1 MFNDKVKEMA
11 RQVNATQLSTLTAA
25 RLPAYR
31 TAAAQSNA
39 PSIKRFT
46 PSASRVDGGRF
57 SFSLPAQAS
66 PMTAQRRKQWAPVP
80 TEEDKPWY
88 RGEQPTLGETMARI
102 NTLYGDDQPRAAEM
116 YGSVM
121 AMAADPTTPVY
132 SPYLQATNPAIAN
145 LEALGYDVSGGIDSD
160 WIERNRGLIGGYRVG
175 TSGTPLAPAS
185 TSTPE
190 NDAGYWYYKVTEAEE
205 ITQKAEAEWA
215 ALQEEL
221 AYWATRSD
229 RNYSDDEIMARIDWS
244 AYPTLTRMDEGRQ
257 QGVPLTLNRP
267 VGYSTDAMYGTLWAA
282 RNGGGS
288 GNPLNDSL
296 SYYGGQGNSWQ
307 ENAEITARLDPT
319 SDSYCPYAV
328 GCTLDDEALYF
339 GVPSFGKDW
348 LDANRGILSGNDET
362 ARRMYG
368 RVYDAEQLTLKAEA
382 EWAALQAEAAR
393 LMRYSSNPATV
404 MQAID
409 WDDYPTL
416 TRMEASLQSG
426 EILGMTRA
434 VPYNRADFVQG
445 LFRECVAR
453 GDSTGGM
460 AYFDRMSYMFGAEFG
475 SKPTHPAVQ
484 VITDKTEANRYAT
497 IEDIQDPA
505 LREAVIEDMTA
516 EPEAGNETPTHQPI
530 PTGAIALPG
539 SDAAE
544 LAETPKVAS
553 AAATPS
559 PVASVGNTGP
569 AGLTE
574 SVSPYAQA
582 SIVMNMDPTAAVR
595 TMHEQ
600 QLADEA
606 VFGSHAMEKASA
618 DTSAMAIAST
628 RRQRLNELGAVI
640 ANQGTSQEGLAW
652 RTGFQAAEMVAS
664 LGNRVAGN
672 KVSPAGYFA
681 HRVARQNQLLT
692 ENPVAFMDAYAVVV
706 KHDQLE
712 STVAQ
717 HQEILSRYAPVLQ
730 ELTPTARPD
739 LYDETGVL
747 LPLNSDGTNPDDLV
761 RLHEALD
768 ASITSNI
775 AKTEAMTAL
784 RDLEASEGYQS
795 ALGVVAQYGASP
807 EQVQLMERFTRY
819 SGLPFQTITLLPALQ
834 VASGYNGYTAPAP
847 MGWSEFELY
856 EMAGTPYSEVAA
868 YAHQC
873 DAAYEQEIA
882 ALDYTIGVLEQTWPE
897 GFDTGNAPIDVR
909 TPTDLAPAVV
919 SNSYLDGLRAR
930 REYLMG
936 QREDIRYFLLR
947 EDPAFLAWAA
957 QPNLERYDPYLGDI
971 NGYLGPG
978 GISDNWYH
986 TMLQNG
992 IVLNDAP
999 ANGGGYRPVSSI
1011 RSGMTTLDLSAADPN
1026 TTVLIT
1032 SYGERLVYAYLRAT
1046 QGQEAADAFRGRM
1059 GSTMN
1064 GRLAYRLDAEQDQ
1077 LAYDFA
1083 QEHPF
1088 LGAMQSSVTNML
1100 GGIVGTGYIAWT
1112 QASGSE
1118 INPHHWAFDLGQSGA
1133 GTRSGARDHF
1143 TELVGGADTAL
1154 GKVVGF
1160 IYDGAT
1166 TAMDSAVNAA
1176 VFGKVGTVS
1185 LGLSG
1190 FSSTVRDAKL
1200 RGATDGQ
1207 ALALGAVTF
1216 VAETATEALVQ
1227 YDFLK
1232 AVQAGQTRTIGGFLK
1247 AVGLDSFF
1255 EGLGEGTS
1263 EAITAAADTLIMGE
1277 SSNYALAVKAY
1288 EAAGKTPGQAQ
1299 RDALRDIMWDV
1310 AYAYLLGSAVSVAS
1324 HGFGYVT
1331 GRLLPGQMPK
1341 NDLNDLTARVGML
1354 VEALGQADP
1363 ATQTI
1368 AVASAISA
1376 PTEASAPQ
1384 TQEGHTLRTPVTADD
1399 GAAAAPATEE
1409 PAAPPAKEGHT
1420 LRTPATADDGEVTAP
1435 APAQTDPVA
1444 EASLAVAD
1452 YLTELTGSAE
1462 KTTALTANLIML
1474 AHQTGTGVA
1483 TLNRAL
1489 AAAYA
1494 EGALGS
1500 STNTAHSLLSEMAS
1514 GNVDSISADDFDAFI
1529 AAAESER
1536 GSLPSLMNHF
1546 VQQGTE
1552 MQIARRVQ
1560 QKVAEGAL
1568 DGLATARAAVEKAQA
1583 DVDLAARNLQV
1594 AQQQLTATQANFST
1608 LSEQHR
1614 ADPTNQLTRGA
1625 LQKSIA
1631 DLEGD
1636 NIVVQ
1641 QSTQALEQRQAD
1653 LSRANTV
1660 LSDQTTQGL
1669 TRLRQEAAAEVA
1681 AEAEALAAA
1690 QAEAEA
1696 AEAVRAEEQRQ
1707 QDNVTAVETEAFL
1720 AKIEKDYPGL
1730 TDEQRGQLREQYAN
1744 MLSGQQDTTP
1754 ATPDRSGVP
1763 QSTLRLM
1770 SRLSSLYGVRF
1781 KVTDGVRDGLQY
1793 RGAYQSDGTILVS
1806 RDATQDEVLRRTLI
1820 HELTHRAETGDAY
1833 GAFAQE
1839 LLGIVYGDNRQQ
1851 LQADLDAI
1859 AARYRRA
1866 LGTGYKDSIA
1876 FSELVAAKA
1885 EDILG
1890 NAEMINRLAAE
1901 KPSIAARIWQTL
1913 KDFVKRIVGV
1923 KSPEADRIRKA
1934 EELYRKALEQA
1945 REKASQQ
1952 RSGMEGHHPMTTQFS
1967 ITQLA
1972 DSLGLKVDEITVGD
1986 ETLPY
1991 RLVDRNGNPVTKI
2004 TAEDIDK
2011 TYLGRLIRVAETART
2026 ITSETAT
2033 AQRELFAEL
2042 ATLVATCQDGAMIW
2056 EMVGAEFF
2064 SAVKNNADKQY
2075 GKTVDFGT
2083 VCVKTK
2089 ALVDVL
2095 SETMVRLGR
2104 GLTRDEV
2111 LQAYAETAKADLSV
2125 PCAPCY
2131 VFSRWIGVPSL
2142 LNNMKAYQQRFEGW
2156 TAEQVTSYVD
2166 SAISK
2171 YSSPDGKGSASSQI
2185 NKKKASIEKRLATAT
2200 DKLTKLYE
2208 ASRNRELTTK
2218 QQAALDKQRRLVDSL
2233 ESQLAEID
2241 AYNWVTQ
2248 VLCSFHTENGAVIVD
2263 RDANG
2268 NVVLNPEYK
2277 AVPDDVLFDLRTGAK
2292 FATEYPW
2299 AWRYRTTRGAGMGKA
2314 ILPYSGFTLGDV
2326 IYSTQRRT
2334 AAEENIFLSDEADE
2348 ASLLRKLQNRVKTM
2362 RAQNL
2367 IGGFRWQ
2374 STSDF
2379 RPEWGLDYIMTML
2392 EMQACGAKG
2401 QLYTKIIEA
2410 AEMFA
2415 TAGIE
2420 TNLSLIAKGKGYHL
2434 DENGRPVIGLEDL
2447 SSVSGIDAAAAF
2459 ELIKRHDNAQVI
2471 LVGLSPEHIRAAMAD
2486 SRIGFIIPWHASGS
2500 SDQIQLV
2507 LLSAIG
2513 ESPSDAVDFTDVQ
2526 NDSPLKNR
2534 TVLQKQTADIRT
2546 RLLTGKLLKDGVLIT
2561 TDAELEIINGNEFLK
2576 SLYERFYLD
2585 SSATETYHAWLSSEQ
2600 ASGIFPYEYW
2610 DTSLGLKD
2618 ADENGKRFVR
2628 YCESLG
2634 LQPRFSEFKNDPGY
2648 WKLLIDRRM
2657 YNRDGTY
2664 HHPQTVDVTKIK
2676 TSDIPLS
2683 VSAVRYDNDAAV
2695 EQAVLNTID
2704 RVTGRLPSPDFAAN
2718 QMITGSVSDF
2728 VQGQVAQMRETA
2740 QDGVQFALEA
2750 NPSADGMTQF
2760 NYEHLTNQPDMPV
2773 TRMPDLH
2780 LYRKG
2785 KGADRSKAKADGIKN
2800 ADRMKSEASS
2810 GNRLFVDNLYT
2821 GTPLQINAAAIQHGI
2836 TGSSERQL
2844 RNAAAGAAIG
2854 QLAANAIPVNELIH
2868 RKTESQPWV
2877 SKEYLY
2883 LSIAEDDTSYYPV
2896 ALVVQTTDENLGAVT
2911 HVEALEGIEK
2921 RFVYSVN
2928 AHQHEKGTGYEDMTA
2943 NSSSTSA
2950 GSVISI
2956 ANLLA
2961 LVKDDFAD
2969 GFSADVLQHLGLT
2982 RPAGP
2987 FAGGTKFAD
2996 PAPLLPSPEI
3006 LAAEM
3011 AAFHDR
3017 MAGPPSTPDN
3027 ADPGPESFNNPGE
3040 RQFNA
3045 KQAPRSQAMPNW
3057 MKRELWK
3064 DRWYEKDTNRAQ
3076 AERAWNRIASEGYDA
3091 TRERL
3096 LSKTDWGTDENVE
3109 ALIMMHMA
3117 LRKVEDGGMGDPDFA
3132 MEVSL
3137 RYGEEG
3143 TKQGQALQ
3151 ARKLFQRLT
3160 PIGMRVWAT
3169 SSAEAALRRYT
3180 DAHLPAVKA
3189 AKKRADQVKARIEDL
3204 DGTDPLAPDTNGD
3217 IVITPESTS
3226 RWGIPL
3232 NERQQALIDHYRLN
3246 NVARPGL
3253 FYNRATTKQRM
3264 LEAILATPDPTA
3276 PTGLGL
3282 SLIDR
3287 LELIEQGAPVA
3298 LETDL
3303 DYITDQMQEYVD
3315 TNPTGSVGFE
3325 NRLGDLALARAYEA
3339 YGNITPA
3346 TLREK
3351 ARTWRYT
3358 SMLLSI
3364 PSAARN
3370 VIGNAAQGAANAVSH
3385 EVAVLLDKAVSG
3397 STGERT
3403 MALNTMQERAA
3414 GWQAF
3419 VNETVD
3425 TFRDVFVDKANTR
3438 RGSDRFSMHQR
3449 GRVFQ
3454 GAIPEGMRQLTSFL
3468 MSVGDRNVWR
3478 KTYVQSLFEQARVAE
3493 MNGVEFDQET
3503 AAERAIKEAN
3513 FATFSEDNSWAEAIS
3528 RLKNTKYGWVLD
3540 FVIPFHGVPLNI
3552 TKRMAEFSPLG
3563 LAWSVVQEIYRAI
3576 TKQTFDQY
3584 GFVNSIA
3591 RGLTGSAMF
3600 AAGMLLYSLGAIKLG
3615 TGKEEDK
3622 EYQLHTAMGQQYAP
3636 YIQIGDQNVSLSV
3649 LAPAISPIIMGA
3661 TMLKLLED
3669 AGEGELGNAL
3679 LSAAVA
3685 AGDQIFDA
3693 SFMSNLSDILGGYG
3707 SPTENIITT
3716 IGGGMIS
3723 QNIPS
3728 ILGQLASALDPYVRD
3743 TRDKDMLMQILNTGL
3758 INKLPWLREMLPA
3771 KVDVAGRRVENTD
3784 QGILAFIDPF
3794 NRTTVNND
3802 PALVEIDRLHTVLGT
3817 SAHLPSDALS
3827 GSRDSLTGVSAPV
3840 TGSDKEEYKVRYGE
3854 LWLNGGTTYDSEGN
3868 RVVLMG
3874 VNDLIET
3881 DWYRR
3886 MTDAEKAEAIAGVIA
3901 AARTGAAYETGEAL
3915 GHKPKTSSSLP
3926 SASAIKGVPA
3936 QLQGR
3941 YPELDKLFA
3950 ATGDGT
3956 FLPKGIGRIFDRNK
3970 VRYSLND
3977 RSYAVLW
3984 DMYLTELDRLMVKI
3998 DFSDDPEDVAAAVAS
4013 AYSTAAS
4020 RAKDAFVDLYP
4031 DGRVK

>member
-11 RQVNATQLSTLTAA
+11 RQVNATQLSSLTAA

-31 TAAAQSNA
+31 TAAAQSSA

-57 SFSLPAQAS
+57 SFSPTAQAS
-66 PMTAQRRKQWAPVP
+66 PVTAQRRKQWAPVP
-80 TEEDKPWY
+80 AEEDKPWY

-102 NTLYGDDQPRAAEM
+102 NTLYGADQPRAAEM

-145 LEALGYDVSGGIDSD
+145 LEALGYDVSGGIDRD

-205 ITQKAEAEWA
+205 TTQKAEAEWA

-229 RNYSDDEIMARIDWS
+229 RNYSDEEIMARIDWS

-296 SYYGGQGNSWQ
+296 SYYGGQGTSWQ

-416 TRMEASLQSG
+416 SRMEASLQSG
-426 EILGMTRA
+426 EIMGLTRA
-434 VPYNRADFVQG
+434 VPFNRADFVRG
-445 LFRECVAR
+445 LVRECVAR
-453 GDSTGGM
+453 SDNTGSM
-460 AYFDRMSYMFGAEFG
+460 SYFDRMSYMFGAEFG

-484 VITDKTEANRYAT
+484 IITGETEATRST
-497 IEDIQDPA
+497 QPVDDPG
-505 LREAVIEDMTA
+505 RHPAVELVVGPRSDDDD
-516 EPEAGNETPTHQPI
+516 EPAAPTHQPI

-539 SDAAE
+539 SDAAA

-553 AAATPS
+553 AAATPTPS
-559 PVASVGNTGP
+559 PAASVGNTGP

-582 SIVMNMDPTAAVR
+582 SIVLNMDPAAAVR

-606 VFGSHAMEKASA
+606 VFGSHAIEKASS

-717 HQEILSRYAPVLQ
+717 HQEILHRYTPVLM

-739 LYDETGVL
+739 LYDETGAP
-747 LPLNSDGTNPDDLV
+747 LPLDTAGTNPDDLV

-768 ASITSNI
+768 AISTSNI
-775 AKTEAMTAL
+775 AQTEARTAL
-784 RDLEASEGYQS
+784 RDLEASEGYQY
-795 ALGVVAQYGASP
+795 ALGIVDQYGASP

-819 SGLPFQTITLLPALQ
+819 SGLPFQTISILPALQ
-834 VASGYNGYTAPAP
+834 VASGYSGYTPPSP

-856 EMAGTPYSEVAA
+856 EMAGTPYAEVAA
-868 YAHQC
+868 YARQC

-882 ALDYTIGVLEQTWPE
+882 ALDYIIGVLEQTWPE
-897 GFDTGNAPIDVR
+897 GFDTGNAQIDVR

-999 ANGGGYRPVSSI
+999 ANGGGYKPVSSI
-1011 RSGMTTLDLSAADPN
+1011 RSGTTTLDLSAADPN

-1059 GSTMN
+1059 GSTMS

-1100 GGIVGTGYIAWT
+1100 GGIVGTGYTAWT

-1227 YDFLK
+1227 YDFQK
-1232 AVQAGQTRTIGGFLK
+1232 AVAAGKTRTFRGFLA

-1255 EGLGEGTS
+1255 EGLGEGMS
-1263 EAITAAADTLIMGE
+1263 EAITAGADTLIMGE

-1299 RDALRDIMWDV
+1299 RDALRDVMWDV

-1324 HGFGYVT
+1324 HGVGYVA
-1331 GRLLPGQMPK
+1331 GRLLPSQMPQG
-1341 NDLNDLTARVGML
+1341 DMNDLTARVGIL

-1368 AVASAISA
+1368 AVASAISV

-1384 TQEGHTLRTPVTADD
+1384 TQVGHTLRTPVTADD
-1399 GAAAAPATEE
+1399 GAATAEE
-1409 PAAPPAKEGHT
+1409 PTATPAKEGHT
-1420 LRTPATADDGEVTAP
+1420 LRAPATADDGEVTAP
-1435 APAQTDPVA
+1435 APALTDPVA
-1444 EASLAVAD
+1444 EANLAVAD
-1452 YLTELTGSAE
+1452 YLTGLTGSTE
-1462 KTTALTANLIML
+1462 KATALTANLIML
-1474 AHQTGTGVA
+1474 ANQTGTGVA

-1489 AAAYA
+1489 STAYA
-1494 EGALGS
+1494 EGTLGS
-1500 STNTAHSLLSEMAS
+1500 STNTAHNLLSEMAS
-1514 GNVDSISADDFDAFI
+1514 GNVNSISADDFGAFI

-1536 GSLPSLMNHF
+1536 GSLPGLMNHF
-1546 VQQGTE
+1546 VQQGAE

-1560 QKVAEGAL
+1560 QKVAGGAL
-1568 DGLATARAAVEKAQA
+1568 DGLATARTAVEKAQA
-1583 DVDLAARNLQV
+1583 DVELATRNLQV
-1594 AQQQLTATQANFST
+1594 AQQQLTATQANLST
-1608 LSEQHR
+1608 LSEQHL
-1614 ADPTNQLTRGA
+1614 ADPMNQMTRGA
-1625 LQKSIA
+1625 LQQSIK

-1636 NIVVQ
+1636 TIVVQ

-1653 LSRANTV
+1653 LNRANTA
-1660 LSDQTTQGL
+1660 LSDQTEQGL
-1669 TRLRQEAAAEVA
+1669 SRLRQEAAAEVA
-1681 AEAEALAAA
+1681 AEAEALATA

-1763 QSTLRLM
+1763 QSTLKLM
-1770 SRLSSLYGVRF
+1770 SRLSHLYGVRF

-1806 RDATQDEVLRRTLI
+1806 RNATQDEVLRRTLI

-1833 GAFAQE
+1833 GDFAQE

-1890 NAEMINRLAAE
+1890 NADVINRLAAE

-1952 RSGMEGHHPMTTQFS
+1952 RSGLEGHHPMTTQFS

-1986 ETLPY
+1986 EALPY

-2064 SAVKNNADKQY
+2064 SAVKNNSDKQY

-2334 AAEENIFLSDEADE
+2334 AAEENIFLSDEADVD
-2348 ASLLRKLQNRVKTM
+2348 SLLRKLQNRVKTM

-2634 LQPRFSEFKNDPGY
+2634 LQPRFSEFKTDPGY

-2740 QDGVQFALEA
+2740 QGGVQFALEPYSEHQIQNWA
-2750 NPSADGMTQF
+2750 GSKSIVVCQGTDHCREFAEAALRGEDLEKKLYFGM
-2760 NYEHLTNQPDMPV
+2760 V
-2773 TRMPDLH
+2773 
-2780 LYRKG
+2780 
-2785 KGADRSKAKADGIKN
+2785 
-2800 ADRMKSEASS
+2800 SEELAE
-2810 GNRLFVDNLYT
+2810 RVRT
-2821 GTPLQINAAAIQHGI
+2821 I
-2836 TGSSERQL
+2836 TGVDISNYNFTLRASEIRKIIGKHGAGNEQDPTQRGIEIDDFAQL
-2844 RNAAAGAAIG
+2844 PDILTDPDDIRLSPRLYEGK
-2854 QLAANAIPVNELIH
+2854 PVIVFV
-2868 RKTESQPWV
+2868 KTINGRTTVV
-2877 SKEYLY
+2877 SYASKKHH
-2883 LSIAEDDTSYYPV
+2883 D
-2896 ALVVQTTDENLGAVT
+2896 LVVQTMYASKQKENLATAADAEAPAVT
-2911 HVEALEGIEK
+2911 PEAHV
-2921 RFVYSVN
+2921 
-2928 AHQHEKGTGYEDMTA
+2928 GTVL
-2943 NSSSTSA
+2943 STSIPN
-2950 GSVISI
+2950 SLKNV
-2956 ANLLA
+2956 NP
-2961 LVKDDFAD
+2961 D
-2969 GFSADVLQHLGLT
+2969 
-2982 RPAGP
+2982 
-2987 FAGGTKFAD
+2987 TKFAD

-3006 LAAEM
+3006 LDAEM

-3017 MAGPPSTPDN
+3017 MSGPPSTPDS
-3027 ADPGPESFNNPGE
+3027 ATPGPESFNNPGE

-3045 KQAPRSQAMPNW
+3045 KQAPRSQALPDW
-3057 MKRELWK
+3057 LKRELWK

-3091 TRERL
+3091 ARERL
-3096 LSKTDWGTDENVE
+3096 LNLNDWGTDENVE

-3117 LRKVEDGGMGDPDFA
+3117 LRSVDQGGMADPEFA

-3160 PIGMRVWAT
+3160 PIGMRIWAT

-3189 AKKRADQVKARIEDL
+3189 AKKRADQVKAQIEDR

-3226 RWGIPL
+3226 RWGVPL

-3303 DYITDQMQEYVD
+3303 DYITDQMQEYVN
-3315 TNPTGSVGFE
+3315 TNPDGYVEFE

-3346 TLREK
+3346 TAREK
-3351 ARTWRYT
+3351 GRAWRYT

-3370 VIGNAAQGAANAVSH
+3370 VIGNTAQNAANLVAH
-3385 EVAVLLDKAVSG
+3385 DVAVLLDKLVSG

-3403 MALNTMQERAA
+3403 MAINTMQERAA
-3414 GWQAF
+3414 GWRAF

-3425 TFRDVFVDKANTR
+3425 TYRDVFVDKASTR
-3438 RGSDRFSMHQR
+3438 RGNDRFNMHQR

-3454 GAIPEGMRQLTSFL
+3454 SAIPEGMRQLEGFL

-3478 KTYVQSLFEQARVAE
+3478 KTYVQSLAEQARVAE

-3503 AAERAIKEAN
+3503 AAERAIQEAN
-3513 FATFSEDNSWAEAIS
+3513 FATFSEDNSWADAIS

-3540 FVIPFHGVPLNI
+3540 FIIPFHGVPLNI
-3552 TKRMAEFSPLG
+3552 TKRMGQFSPFG
-3563 LAWSVVQEIYRAI
+3563 LALSVGHAIYRAI

-3622 EYQLHTAMGQQYAP
+3622 EYQLHTAMGQQYSP
-3636 YIQIGDQNVSLSV
+3636 YIQIGGQNVSLSV
-3649 LAPAISPIIMGA
+3649 LAPAISPVIMGA
-3661 TMLKLLED
+3661 TMLKLVED

-3743 TRDKDMLMQILNTGL
+3743 TRDKDMLMQILNSGL

-3794 NRTTVNND
+3794 NRTTIHND

-3817 SAHLPSDALS
+3817 SSHMPSDALS

-3840 TGSDKEEYKVRYGE
+3840 TGKDKEEYKVRYGE

-3881 DWYRR
+3881 SWYRR

-3901 AARTGAAYETGEAL
+3901 AARTGAAYEIGEAL

-3998 DFSDDPEDVAAAVAS
+3998 DFSDDPETVAAAVAS
-4013 AYSTAAS
+4013 VYSTAAS

-4031 DGRVK
+4031 DGRVR